1 MIEDSIRKWN
11 PWWAQKESLS
21 KLSGIKRDILDNL
34 FKTISLTHIKDIIGV
49 RRAGKTTVMYQVIK
63 SLLTEVESK
72 DIAFLNFDDSE
83 INEASFEDIL
93 KSLAKINL
101 EIKYLFVDEI
111 QQKPNWERWIR
122 TLYDTKT
129 FKQIFV
135 SGSSASLLSQDIGR
149 ILTGRHLT
157 FTVFPFSFKE
167 VLEFIKWEKFDMDF
181 LEYNKNKIL
190 YYQRNYIKNGGFP
203 ETLGKNDSERKI
215 ILTNI
220 YNDLLARDISSRF
233 GASYNIVKKISYHLL
248 SNITKEF
255 SYRSVSN
262 SANVSVETVEKYLG
276 FLKESFILF
285 TLDFFSY
292 KTKVQFKQN
301 KKIYCI
307 DNGLRNAVSFK
318 FSEDEG
324 KLYENQVFI
333 ELKRRNEEIYYWKY
347 NGGEVDFVVKKDLNV
362 KELIQVCYDI
372 KDEKTKKREIKSLIY
387 ASKELKCNNL
397 IVITEDY
404 KKEEKI
410 DDKKIKYIP
419 LWEWL
424 LNYK

>member
-63 SLLTEVESK
+63 SLLTEIESK

-93 KSLAKINL
+93 KSLAKINP

>member
-11 PWWAQKESLS
+11 PWWAQKESIS

>member
-63 SLLTEVESK
+63 SLLTEIESK